1 MDVVRDLVNK
11 AGGRVG
17 IATKPGE
24 YTRFRITL
32 PHEKSVTAPR
42 SPDQPSSSFLPPESC
57 GTPAAKVMDNAVLP
71 SARCCAPTRADLT
84 AQ

>member
-1 MDVVRDLVNK
+1 LSAEAAAKIDPRKLATFIFRPGFSTGGEGARGNGMDQVRDIVNK

-32 PHEKSVTAPR
+32 PHEKK
-42 SPDQPSSSFLPPESC
+42 
-57 GTPAAKVMDNAVLP
+57 GTDAAVA
-71 SARCCAPTRADLT
+71 
-84 AQ
+84 